1 MASISPTS
9 VRCADE
15 PHSSKNAYLK
25 LTITSISDS
34 NASTNERYIGWKLT
48 VEGTPWVALYAY
60 RASLGGVLLTENLDA
75 NVTKWSAGQ
84 TIKSG
89 TKTFNNDSSGNLTL
103 KAYVKQ
109 LFYLYY
115 NASRW
120 SSVPSKAQEASVN
133 MVCSQL
139 PRYANLTKYE
149 IGSTEINKFTI
160 NWNADAACD
169 AVQYSL
175 NGGNWTNTSGFSF
188 SVSGLTPGQQY
199 NIRIRVK
206 RTDSQLW
213 TTSDYLYPTC
223 KSLPITNTP
232 SNFNIGSN
240 LTASISST
248 NYLSKWFCDIYDGST
263 KIGSSGDVTTTSKT
277 VTLTDSTMINNMLS
291 RHSSDNEWNITV
303 KYYCVSNGT
312 QYTLTERT
320 CKCAIP
326 SNSYLPTFNESNI
339 SYIVTDSQTNDLTG
353 SNKKVIKGIS
363 DIKVTCTKASPQ
375 GQATI
380 SKYTATSGTSTNTTT
395 DTSSPVI
402 NLTNVNANS
411 MSVQAI
417 DSRNKSKNVTK
428 YYDTFIDYFAPTLSS
443 ANVARADG
451 VGANINVNLTGKYCN
466 WSGLAT
472 TNAMQQVS
480 LQYKLKGASQYT
492 TISGV
497 NLTITNNNGNFTVSG
512 LITGNLFNATNEYD
526 LLITLKDKL
535 NNLTYLCSI
544 PTGKALLWRDLTN
557 SRLGIGKK
565 PAKTLDVNG
574 NINSDFNIYAS
585 GDVVGKV
592 RNRAVASIGSDVA
605 NSNGWY
611 KVASSTMS
619 SYGNTD
625 ITLLVQ
631 DNYSMNSKG
640 ILNIN
645 MRSDNTKL
653 VCYSLTWLS
662 RDKGISPGDAIIV
675 INGMTWTLY
684 FYRRQTRYGRMSFH
698 LLSHTNI
705 NGYEPLYNVSFYLN
719 NTTRETTTPTA
730 TVTSTDTITNII
742 YPVGSIYISYKSTSP
757 ATLFGGK
764 WEQLK
769 NHFLFA
775 TNATSGDK
783 GGYGNGTGT
792 SSGSTTL
799 TAAQSGLPSHQHA
812 LQNANPGGTTVGWT
826 SHGVDAVTNKGY
838 TGNVR
843 TGYTG
848 GLSASEGHTHT
859 IPYIEVYVWRRTA

>member
-9 VRCADE
+9 VRCSDE

-34 NASTNERYIGWKLT
+34 DASTNERYIGWKLT

-89 TKTFNNDSSGNLTL
+89 TKTFNNDNSGNLTL

-160 NWNADAACD
+160 NWNADATCD

-175 NGGNWTNTSGFSF
+175 NGGSWTNTSGFSF

-277 VTLTDSTMINNMLS
+277 VTLTDSTMITNMLS
-291 RHSSDNEWNITV
+291 RHSSDNEWNIIV
-303 KYYCVSNGT
+303 KYYCVSNGI

-320 CKCAIP
+320 CKCVIP
-326 SNSYLPTFNESNI
+326 SNSYLPIFNESNI
-339 SYIVTDSQTNDLTG
+339 SYVVTDSQTNNLTG

-363 DIKVTCTKASPQ
+363 DIKVTCTQASPQ

-417 DSRNKSKNVTK
+417 DSRNKSKSVTK

-443 ANVARADG
+443 ANIARADG

-535 NNLTYLCSI
+535 NNLTYLSSI
-544 PTGKALLWRDLTN
+544 PTGKALLWRDLAN

-565 PAKTLDVNG
+565 PTQTLDVNG
-574 NINSDFNIYAS
+574 NINSSNNINSKTITATDYGEFPNGFRGKTIAGGAGTS
-585 GDVVGKV
+585 GYFYVFDMTTTDVYQNQFISFDVLQ
-592 RNRAVASIGSDVA
+592 RNRRGHIDLQFKSSGAKGTMEISTIRKQGNIDVYYT
-605 NSNGWY
+605 NSNNVFSLYIKKSESYDNMEIINLEKSLYMKNTIITW
-611 KVASSTMS
+611 KNITVSSLPSGYVTV
-619 SYGNTD
+619 T
-625 ITLLVQ
+625 
-631 DNYSMNSKG
+631 MNS
-640 ILNIN
+640 LIN
-645 MRSDNTKL
+645 D
-653 VCYSLTWLS
+653 
-662 RDKGISPGDAIIV
+662 
-675 INGMTWTLY
+675 
-684 FYRRQTRYGRMSFH
+684 
-698 LLSHTNI
+698 
-705 NGYEPLYNVSFYLN
+705 
-719 NTTRETTTPTA
+719 
-730 TVTSTDTITNII
+730 I
-742 YPVGSIYISYKSTSP
+742 YPVGSIYMSYKATNP
-757 ATLFGGK
+757 ATLFGGT

-792 SSGSTTL
+792 SSGSTKL

-838 TGNVR
+838 TGNVK
-843 TGYTG
+843 TGLTG

>member
-1 MASISPTS
+1 M
-9 VRCADE
+9 
-15 PHSSKNAYLK
+15 
-25 LTITSISDS
+25 
-34 NASTNERYIGWKLT
+34 
-48 VEGTPWVALYAY
+48 
-60 RASLGGVLLTENLDA
+60 
-75 NVTKWSAGQ
+75 
-84 TIKSG
+84 
-89 TKTFNNDSSGNLTL
+89 
-103 KAYVKQ
+103 
-109 LFYLYY
+109 
-115 NASRW
+115 
-120 SSVPSKAQEASVN
+120 
-133 MVCSQL
+133 
-139 PRYANLTKYE
+139 
-149 IGSTEINKFTI
+149 
-160 NWNADAACD
+160 
-169 AVQYSL
+169 
-175 NGGNWTNTSGFSF
+175 
-188 SVSGLTPGQQY
+188 
-199 NIRIRVK
+199 
-206 RTDSQLW
+206 
-213 TTSDYLYPTC
+213 
-223 KSLPITNTP
+223 
-232 SNFNIGSN
+232 
-240 LTASISST
+240 
-248 NYLSKWFCDIYDGST
+248 
-263 KIGSSGDVTTTSKT
+263 
-277 VTLTDSTMINNMLS
+277 
-291 RHSSDNEWNITV
+291 
-303 KYYCVSNGT
+303 
-312 QYTLTERT
+312 
-320 CKCAIP
+320 
-326 SNSYLPTFNESNI
+326 
-339 SYIVTDSQTNDLTG
+339 
-353 SNKKVIKGIS
+353 
-363 DIKVTCTKASPQ
+363 
-375 GQATI
+375 
-380 SKYTATSGTSTNTTT
+380 
-395 DTSSPVI
+395 
-402 NLTNVNANS
+402 
-411 MSVQAI
+411 
-417 DSRNKSKNVTK
+417 
-428 YYDTFIDYFAPTLSS
+428 
-443 ANVARADG
+443 
-451 VGANINVNLTGKYCN
+451 
-466 WSGLAT
+466 
-472 TNAMQQVS
+472 
-480 LQYKLKGASQYT
+480 
-492 TISGV
+492 
-497 NLTITNNNGNFTVSG
+497 
-512 LITGNLFNATNEYD
+512 
-526 LLITLKDKL
+526 
-535 NNLTYLCSI
+535 TYLCSI
-544 PTGKALLWRDLTN
+544 PTGKALLWRDLAN

-684 FYRRQTRYGRMSFH
+684 FYRRQSRYGRMSFH

-705 NGYEPLYNVSFYLN
+705 NGYEPLYSVSFYLN
-719 NTTRETTTPTA
+719 NTTKETTTPTA
-730 TVTSTDTITNII
+730 TVTATDTITNII

-826 SHGVDAVTNKGY
+826 NYGVDAITNKGY

>member
-9 VRCADE
+9 VRCSDE

-34 NASTNERYIGWKLT
+34 DASTNERYIGWKLT
-48 VEGTPWVALYAY
+48 VEGTPWVALNAY
-60 RASLGGVLLTENLDA
+60 RASLGGVLLTENLDS
-75 NVTKWSAGQ
+75 NVTKWRAGQ

-89 TKTFNNDSSGNLTL
+89 TKTFSNDSSGNLTL

-120 SSVPSKAQEASVN
+120 NSVPSKAQEASVN

-160 NWNADAACD
+160 NWNADATCD

-188 SVSGLTPGQQY
+188 SVGGLTPGQQY

-277 VTLTDSTMINNMLS
+277 ITLTDSTMINNMLS

-339 SYIVTDSQTNDLTG
+339 SYVVTDSQTNDLTG

-363 DIKVTCTKASPQ
+363 DIKITCTKASPQ

-402 NLTNVNANS
+402 NLTNVTANS

-417 DSRNKSKNVTK
+417 DSRNKSKSVTK

-443 ANVARADG
+443 ANIARADG

-512 LITGNLFNATNEYD
+512 LITGNLFNAANEYD

-535 NNLTYLCSI
+535 NNLTHLCSI
-544 PTGKALLWRDLTN
+544 PTGKALLWRDLAN

-565 PAKTLDVNG
+565 PAQTLDVNG
-574 NINSDFNIYAS
+574 NIYSNNNINSKIVTATNYGEFPNGVRGKTIGGGQGTS
-585 GDVVGKV
+585 GYFYVFDVTTTSTYQNQFISFDVLQ
-592 RNRAVASIGSDVA
+592 RNRRGHIDLQFKSSGAKGTMEISTIRKQGNIDVYYT
-605 NSNGWY
+605 NSNNVFSLY
-611 KVASSTMS
+611 IKKSESYDTMEIINLEKG
-619 SYGNTD
+619 SYMKDTTITWKNT
-625 ITLLVQ
+625 
-631 DNYSMNSKG
+631 
-640 ILNIN
+640 
-645 MRSDNTKL
+645 
-653 VCYSLTWLS
+653 
-662 RDKGISPGDAIIV
+662 
-675 INGMTWTLY
+675 
-684 FYRRQTRYGRMSFH
+684 
-698 LLSHTNI
+698 
-705 NGYEPLYNVSFYLN
+705 
-719 NTTRETTTPTA
+719 
-730 TVTSTDTITNII
+730 TVTSLPSGYITVTMNSLINDI
-742 YPVGSIYISYKSTSP
+742 YPVGSIYMSYKSTSP
-757 ATLFGGK
+757 ATLFGGT

-792 SSGSTTL
+792 SAGSTKL

-826 SHGVDAVTNKGY
+826 NYGVDAITNKGY

>member
-9 VRCADE
+9 VRCSDE

-34 NASTNERYIGWKLT
+34 DASTNERYIGWKLT

-89 TKTFNNDSSGNLTL
+89 TKTFNNDNSGNLTL

-160 NWNADAACD
+160 NWNADATCD
-169 AVQYSL
+169 AIQYSL
-175 NGGNWTNTSGFSF
+175 NGGSWTNTSGFSF

-206 RTDSQLW
+206 RKDSQLW

-277 VTLTDSTMINNMLS
+277 VTLTDSTMITNMLS

-402 NLTNVNANS
+402 NLANVNANS

-417 DSRNKSKNVTK
+417 DSRNKSKSVTK

-443 ANVARADG
+443 ANIARADG

-472 TNAMQQVS
+472 TNAMQKVS

-535 NNLTYLCSI
+535 NNLTYLSSI
-544 PTGKALLWRDLTN
+544 PTGKALLWRDLAN

-565 PAKTLDVNG
+565 PAQTLDVNG
-574 NINSDFNIYAS
+574 NIYSSNNINSKIVTATDYGEFPNGVRGKTINS
-585 GDVVGKV
+585 GAGTVGYFYVFDVTTTDVYQNQFISFDV
-592 RNRAVASIGSDVA
+592 LQRNRRGHIDLQFKSSGAKGTMEISTIRKQGNIDVYYT
-605 NSNGWY
+605 NSNNVFSLYIKKSEGY
-611 KVASSTMS
+611 DTAEIINLEKG
-619 SYGNTD
+619 SY
-625 ITLLVQ
+625 
-631 DNYSMNSKG
+631 MK
-640 ILNIN
+640 
-645 MRSDNTKL
+645 
-653 VCYSLTWLS
+653 
-662 RDKGISPGDAIIV
+662 
-675 INGMTWTLY
+675 
-684 FYRRQTRYGRMSFH
+684 
-698 LLSHTNI
+698 
-705 NGYEPLYNVSFYLN
+705 
-719 NTTRETTTPTA
+719 NTTITWKNI
-730 TVTSTDTITNII
+730 TVTSLPSGYVTVTMNSLINDI
-742 YPVGSIYISYKSTSP
+742 YPVGSIYMSYKATSP
-757 ATLFGGK
+757 ATLFGGT

-792 SSGSTTL
+792 SSGSTKL

-826 SHGVDAVTNKGY
+826 NYGVDAISNKGY
-838 TGNVR
+838 TGNVK
-843 TGYTG
+843 TGLTG

>member
-9 VRCADE
+9 VRCSDE

-34 NASTNERYIGWKLT
+34 DASTNERYIGWKLT
-48 VEGTPWVALYAY
+48 VEGTPWVALNAY

-89 TKTFNNDSSGNLTL
+89 TKTFNNDNSGNLTL

-160 NWNADAACD
+160 NWNADATCD

-175 NGGNWTNTSGFSF
+175 NGGSWTNTSGFSF

-277 VTLTDSTMINNMLS
+277 VTLTDSTMITNMLS

-320 CKCAIP
+320 CKCAIQ

-417 DSRNKSKNVTK
+417 DSRNKSKSVTK

-443 ANVARADG
+443 TNVTRADG

-512 LITGNLFNATNEYD
+512 LITGNLFNAANEYD

-535 NNLTYLCSI
+535 NNLTYLSSI
-544 PTGKALLWRDLTN
+544 PTGKALLWRDLAN

-565 PAKTLDVNG
+565 PAQTLDVNG
-574 NINSDFNIYAS
+574 NIYSSNNINSKIVTATDYGEFPNGVRGKTINGGAGTVGYFYVF
-585 GDVVGKV
+585 DVTTTDVYQNQFISFDV
-592 RNRAVASIGSDVA
+592 LQRNRRGHIDLQFKSSGAKGTMEISTIRKQGNIDVYYT
-605 NSNGWY
+605 NSNNVFSLYIKKSEGYDTAEIINLEKGSYMKNTIITW
-611 KVASSTMS
+611 KNITVSSLPSGYVTV
-619 SYGNTD
+619 T
-625 ITLLVQ
+625 
-631 DNYSMNSKG
+631 MNS
-640 ILNIN
+640 LIN
-645 MRSDNTKL
+645 D
-653 VCYSLTWLS
+653 
-662 RDKGISPGDAIIV
+662 
-675 INGMTWTLY
+675 
-684 FYRRQTRYGRMSFH
+684 
-698 LLSHTNI
+698 
-705 NGYEPLYNVSFYLN
+705 
-719 NTTRETTTPTA
+719 
-730 TVTSTDTITNII
+730 I
-742 YPVGSIYISYKSTSP
+742 YPVGSIYMSYKATSP
-757 ATLFGGK
+757 ATLFGGT

-792 SSGSTTL
+792 SAGSTKL

-826 SHGVDAVTNKGY
+826 NYGVDAITNKGY

>member
-9 VRCADE
+9 VRCSDE

-34 NASTNERYIGWKLT
+34 DASTNERYIGWKLT
-48 VEGTPWVALYAY
+48 VEGTPWVALNAY

-89 TKTFNNDSSGNLTL
+89 TKTFSNDSSGNLTL

-115 NASRW
+115 TASRW

-160 NWNADAACD
+160 NWNADATCD

-206 RTDSQLW
+206 RKDSQLW

-277 VTLTDSTMINNMLS
+277 VTLTDSTMITNMLS

-402 NLTNVNANS
+402 NLTNVTANS

-417 DSRNKSKNVTK
+417 DSRNKSKSVTK

-443 ANVARADG
+443 ANIARADG

-512 LITGNLFNATNEYD
+512 LITGNLFNAANEYD

-544 PTGKALLWRDLTN
+544 PTGKALLWRDLAN

-565 PAKTLDVNG
+565 PAQTLDVNG
-574 NINSDFNIYAS
+574 NIYSSNNINSKIVTATDYGEFPNGIRGKTINGGAGTVGYFYVF
-585 GDVVGKV
+585 DVTTTDVYQNQFISFDV
-592 RNRAVASIGSDVA
+592 LQRNRIGHVDLQFKSSGAKGTMEISTIRKQGNIDVYYT
-605 NSNGWY
+605 NSNNVFSLYIKKSEGY
-611 KVASSTMS
+611 DTAEIINLEKG
-619 SYGNTD
+619 SY
-625 ITLLVQ
+625 
-631 DNYSMNSKG
+631 MK
-640 ILNIN
+640 
-645 MRSDNTKL
+645 
-653 VCYSLTWLS
+653 
-662 RDKGISPGDAIIV
+662 
-675 INGMTWTLY
+675 
-684 FYRRQTRYGRMSFH
+684 
-698 LLSHTNI
+698 
-705 NGYEPLYNVSFYLN
+705 
-719 NTTRETTTPTA
+719 NTTITWKNI
-730 TVTSTDTITNII
+730 TVTSLPSGYVTVTMNSFINDI
-742 YPVGSIYISYKSTSP
+742 YPVGSIYMSYKATSP
-757 ATLFGGK
+757 ATLFGGT

-792 SSGSTTL
+792 SSGSTKL

>member
-9 VRCADE
+9 LRCADE

-34 NASTNERYIGWKLT
+34 DASKNERYIGWKLT

-160 NWNADAACD
+160 NWNTDAACD

-277 VTLTDSTMINNMLS
+277 VTLTDSNMITNMLS
-291 RHSSDNEWNITV
+291 RHSSDNEWNITI

-312 QYTLTERT
+312 QYSLTERT

-363 DIKVTCTKASPQ
+363 DIKVTCTQASPQ

-417 DSRNKSKNVTK
+417 DSRNKSKSVTK

-512 LITGNLFNATNEYD
+512 LITGNLFNTANEYD

-544 PTGKALLWRDLTN
+544 PTGKALLWRDLAN

-565 PAKTLDVNG
+565 PTQTLDVNG
-574 NINSDFNIYAS
+574 NIYSSNNINSKIVTATDYGEFPNGFRGKTIAGGAGTS
-585 GDVVGKV
+585 GYFYVFDMTTTDVYQNQFISFDVLQ
-592 RNRAVASIGSDVA
+592 RNRRGHIDLQFKSSGAKGTMEISTIRKQGNIDVYYT
-605 NSNGWY
+605 NSNNVFSLYIKKSESYDNMEIINLEKSLYMKNTIITW
-611 KVASSTMS
+611 KNITVSSLPSGYVTV
-619 SYGNTD
+619 T
-625 ITLLVQ
+625 
-631 DNYSMNSKG
+631 MNS
-640 ILNIN
+640 LIN
-645 MRSDNTKL
+645 D
-653 VCYSLTWLS
+653 
-662 RDKGISPGDAIIV
+662 
-675 INGMTWTLY
+675 
-684 FYRRQTRYGRMSFH
+684 
-698 LLSHTNI
+698 
-705 NGYEPLYNVSFYLN
+705 
-719 NTTRETTTPTA
+719 
-730 TVTSTDTITNII
+730 I
-742 YPVGSIYISYKSTSP
+742 YPVGSIYMSYKSTSP
-757 ATLFGGK
+757 ATLFGGT

-792 SSGSTTL
+792 SSGSTKL

-826 SHGVDAVTNKGY
+826 NYGVDAITNKGY

>member
-9 VRCADE
+9 VRCSDE

-34 NASTNERYIGWKLT
+34 DASTNERYIGWKLT
-48 VEGTPWVALYAY
+48 VEGTPWVALNAY

-115 NASRW
+115 TASRW

-175 NGGNWTNTSGFSF
+175 NGGSWTNTSGFSF

-277 VTLTDSTMINNMLS
+277 VTLTDSTMITNMLS
-291 RHSSDNEWNITV
+291 RHSSDSEWNITV

-326 SNSYLPTFNESNI
+326 SNSYLPIFNESNI
-339 SYIVTDSQTNDLTG
+339 SYVVTDSQTNDLTG

-402 NLTNVNANS
+402 NLTNVTANS

-417 DSRNKSKNVTK
+417 DSRNKSKGVTK

-443 ANVARADG
+443 ANITRADG

-472 TNAMQQVS
+472 TNVMQQVS

-544 PTGKALLWRDLTN
+544 PTGKALLWRDLAN

-565 PAKTLDVNG
+565 PTQTLDVNG
-574 NINSDFNIYAS
+574 NINSSNNINSKTITATDYGEFPNGFRGKTIAGGAGTS
-585 GDVVGKV
+585 GYFYVFDMTTTDVYQNQFISFDVLQ
-592 RNRAVASIGSDVA
+592 RNRRGHIDLQFKSSGAKGTMEISTIRKQGNIDVYYT
-605 NSNGWY
+605 NSNNVFSLYIKKSESYDNMEIINLEKSLYMKNTTITW
-611 KVASSTMS
+611 KNITVSSLPSGYVTV
-619 SYGNTD
+619 T
-625 ITLLVQ
+625 
-631 DNYSMNSKG
+631 MNS
-640 ILNIN
+640 LIN
-645 MRSDNTKL
+645 D
-653 VCYSLTWLS
+653 
-662 RDKGISPGDAIIV
+662 
-675 INGMTWTLY
+675 
-684 FYRRQTRYGRMSFH
+684 
-698 LLSHTNI
+698 
-705 NGYEPLYNVSFYLN
+705 
-719 NTTRETTTPTA
+719 
-730 TVTSTDTITNII
+730 I
-742 YPVGSIYISYKSTSP
+742 YPVGSIYMSYKSTNP
-757 ATLFGGK
+757 ATLFGGT

-826 SHGVDAVTNKGY
+826 NYGVDAITNKGY